1 MQRNAKEIGYSI
13 KLIRKQLGLTME
25 EFGKKLKPHATKSNV
40 SKWEKGIC
48 TPNNHRLK
56 EIEKLGNTTVADL
69 IFDNKVLIPK
79 AVYDILKVN
88 IPRKEYDRL
97 KDIERKWSELIEG
110 VNDMT
115 TVKCVEENGKMKIVF
130 ESEAGKLVI
139 ENVGIH
145 YEKIKPKEDVIW

>member
-25 EFGKKLKPHATKSNV
+25 EFGKKFDPVASESIV
-40 SKWEKGIC
+40 SRWESGVSI
-48 TPNNHRLK
+48 PNNRRLK
-56 EIEKLGNTTVADL
+56 RIADLGNVTVADL

-115 TVKCVEENGKMKIVF
+115 TVKCVEENGNKKIVF

-145 YEKIKPKEDVIW
+145 YEKKEEYK

>member
-40 SKWEKGIC
+40 SKWEKGAC
-48 TPNNHRLK
+48 VPNNHRLK
-56 EIEKLGNTTVADL
+56 EIAKLGNTTVADL

-79 AVYDILKVN
+79 AVYDILRIN

-97 KDIERKWSELIEG
+97 KDIERKWNELTEG
-110 VNDMT
+110 VKDMT
-115 TVKCVEENGKMKIVF
+115 TVKCVEENGNKKIVF

-145 YEKIKPKEDVIW
+145 YEKN

>member
-25 EFGKKLKPHATKSNV
+25 EFGKKFDPVASESIV
-40 SKWEKGIC
+40 SRWESGVSI
-48 TPNNHRLK
+48 PNNRRLK
-56 EIEKLGNTTVADL
+56 KIADLGNVTVADL

-115 TVKCVEENGKMKIVF
+115 TVKCVEENGKKKIVF
-130 ESEAGKLVI
+130 ESETGKLVI

-145 YEKIKPKEDVIW
+145 YEKN

>member
-25 EFGKKLKPHATKSNV
+25 EFGKKFDPVASESIV
-40 SKWEKGIC
+40 SRWESGVSI
-48 TPNNHRLK
+48 PNNRRLK
-56 EIEKLGNTTVADL
+56 RIADLGNVTVADL

-97 KDIERKWSELIEG
+97 KDIERKWSKLIEG

-115 TVKCVEENGKMKIVF
+115 TVKCVEENGKKKIVF

-145 YEKIKPKEDVIW
+145 YEKN

>member
-13 KLIRKQLGLTME
+13 KLIRKELGLTME
-25 EFGKKLKPHATKSNV
+25 EFGKKFDPHADKSNV

-48 TPNNHRLK
+48 VPNNHRLK
-56 EIEKLGNTTVADL
+56 EIAKLGNTTVADL

-79 AVYDILKVN
+79 AVYDILKIN
-88 IPRKEYDRL
+88 IPRNEYDRL
-97 KDIERKWSELIEG
+97 KDIERKWNELTEG
-110 VNDMT
+110 VKDMT
-115 TVKCVEENGKMKIVF
+115 TVKCVEENGNKKIVF

-145 YEKIKPKEDVIW
+145 YEKN

>member
-25 EFGKKLKPHATKSNV
+25 EFGYLFDPPASQSIV
-40 SKWEKGIC
+40 SRWEKGVSV
-48 TPNNHRLK
+48 PNNQRMK
-56 EIEKLGNTTVADL
+56 RISELGNTTVADL

-110 VNDMT
+110 VNNMT
-115 TVKCVEENGKMKIVF
+115 TVKCVEENGKKKIVF
-130 ESEAGKLVI
+130 ESEEGKLVI

-145 YEKIKPKEDVIW
+145 YEKN

>member
-25 EFGKKLKPHATKSNV
+25 EFGKKFDPVASQSIV
-40 SKWEKGIC
+40 SRWEKGVSV
-48 TPNNHRLK
+48 PNNQRMK
-56 EIEKLGNTTVADL
+56 RISELGGVTVADL

-79 AVYDILKVN
+79 AVYDILRIN

-97 KDIERKWSELIEG
+97 KEIERKWSELIEG

-115 TVKCVEENGKMKIVF
+115 TVKCVEENGKKKIVF

-145 YEKIKPKEDVIW
+145 YEKN

>member
-25 EFGKKLKPHATKSNV
+25 EFGELFDPPASQSIV
-40 SKWEKGIC
+40 SRWEKGVSV
-48 TPNNHRLK
+48 PNNQRMK
-56 EIEKLGNTTVADL
+56 RISELGNTTVADL
-69 IFDNKVLIPK
+69 ISDNKALIPK
-79 AVYDILKVN
+79 SVHDILP
-88 IPRKEYDRL
+88 ITIRRKEYDRL

-110 VNDMT
+110 VKDMT
-115 TVKCVEENGKMKIVF
+115 TVKCVEENGNKKIVF

-145 YEKIKPKEDVIW
+145 YEKN

>member
-25 EFGKKLKPHATKSNV
+25 EFGKKFDPVASESIV
-40 SKWEKGIC
+40 SRWESGVSI
-48 TPNNHRLK
+48 PNNRRLK
-56 EIEKLGNTTVADL
+56 RIADLGNVTVADL

-115 TVKCVEENGKMKIVF
+115 TVKCVEENGKKKIVF
-130 ESEAGKLVI
+130 ESEAGNLVI
-139 ENVGIH
+139 ENDGIH
-145 YEKIKPKEDVIW
+145 YEKEGEQ